1 MYVRVISFAS
11 NWWMM
16 HPSNTDDPYCFRR
29 RVAYFNAAALKSGRR
44 LHHSAIYPGQI
55 RFNTQSGFDPEFP
68 SRAIG
73 KTFLCSGPNQFAG
86 KVHLLFQRL
95 VTDAPPE
102 RYLVALNSVEHGM
115 VRFRQPGWMSSG
127 VTPISISM
135 RGPRF
140 EAMLLLR
147 TNDWIESDLGRW
159 YVNTNGSGLS
169 LSCSRDGEFL

>member
-1 MYVRVISFAS
+1 MYVRVISFGT

-86 KVHLLFQRL
+86 KVHVLFQRL
-95 VTDAPPE
+95 VTDASPE
-102 RYLVALNSVEHGM
+102 RYLVALNSIEHGTI
-115 VRFRQPGWMSSG
+115 RFRQPGWMSSG

>member
-102 RYLVALNSVEHGM
+102 RYLVALNSVDHGM
-115 VRFRQPGWMSSG
+115 IRFRQPGWMSSG

-135 RGPRF
+135 RGSRF
-140 EAMLLLR
+140 EAMLLIR

-159 YVNTNGSGLS
+159 RVSENGNGLS
-169 LSCSRDGEFL
+169 LSCSRDGEFS

>member
-1 MYVRVISFAS
+1 MYVRVIGLGT

-16 HPSNTDDPYCFRR
+16 HPSDLGNPYCFRR
-29 RVAYFNAAALKSGRR
+29 RVAYFNAAALKSGGR

-73 KTFLCSGPNQFAG
+73 KTFMCSGPNQFGG

-95 VTDAPPE
+95 VADASPE

-115 VRFRQPGWMSSG
+115 IRFRHRGWMSSG

-135 RGPRF
+135 RGSRF
-140 EAMLLLR
+140 EAMLLIR

-159 YVNTNGSGLS
+159 RLNENCAGLS
-169 LSCSRDGEFL
+169 LSCNPNGEPS